1 MPLYDG
7 DGVMITV
14 LGATGFT
21 GRLVVE
27 ELRRR
32 RLPVR
37 LAGRNADKLEALVED
52 LGERVPTMV
61 ADVTRPETLPP
72 ALEGARVLINCVGPF
87 TDLGEPVVAAAVRQ
101 GVHYLD
107 TTGEQ
112 AFIKLVFDRYGDQA
126 RRREV
131 VVAPGAAFEY
141 ALADAAAE
149 VAGRELEPC
158 EEVSIVYAISG
169 FGASRGTKK
178 SVLRVMS
185 GEGYLYR
192 EGRLVRARLGA
203 VRRSVHMPGGQKL
216 VALSFPG
223 GEVIHVP
230 QHVETR
236 SVIPM
241 MAFSSGRALLLPLG
255 LSLLRAAMIAPL
267 REWIFRRIEAG
278 PVGPSPEARAT
289 TRFTL
294 LVEARRGE
302 DRRAVIAEGCDPY
315 GLTAVVIVALAA
327 HLLEEGPRELGALSP
342 AMVAGPEAII
352 DSTGAAGVRWLR

>member
-1 MPLYDG
+1 
-7 DGVMITV
+7 MITV

-32 RLPVR
+32 QLPVR
-37 LAGRNADKLEALVED
+37 LAGRNVDKLEAVVEA
-52 LGERVPTMV
+52 LGERVPTV
-61 ADVTRPETLPP
+61 VVDVTRPETLPL
-72 ALEGARVLINCVGPF
+72 ALEGSRVLINCVGPF
-87 TDLGEPVVAAAVRQ
+87 TDLSEPVVAEAIRQ

-112 AFIKLVFDRYGDQA
+112 AFIKLIFDRYSDQA
-126 RRREV
+126 KRRGV
-131 VVAPGAAFEY
+131 VVSPGAAFEY

-158 EEVSIVYAISG
+158 EEVIIVYALSG

-178 SVLRVMS
+178 SVLRVVAS
-185 GEGYLYR
+185 EGYLYR

-203 VRRSVHMPGGQKL
+203 ERRSVRMPSGRKL

-230 QHVETR
+230 RHVQAR

-255 LSLLRAAMIAPL
+255 LPLLRAAMVTPL
-267 REWIFRRIEAG
+267 REWIFRRIEVG
-278 PVGPSPEARAT
+278 PVGPSPEARAA

-327 HLLEEGPRELGALSP
+327 HLLEEGPREVGALSP
-342 AMVAGPEAII
+342 AMVAGPEAIVT
-352 DSTGAAGVRWLR
+352 STGEAGVRWLR